1 MANYNKINVFEI
13 SEELKEVEKLREY
26 SKDSGNRQ
34 EVPINLIDTNP
45 YQPRKIFDE
54 IKLQELAASIRSYGV
69 ISPILLRKMD
79 TGRYQILAGERR
91 YRASKIAGLEKVPAI
106 VAEFDD
112 KQMMELS
119 IIENIQREELNVIE
133 EAKAYQNLCDELGF
147 THEQIGQRVGKSRS
161 YIANIMRLLNLPKV
175 IQDYVIN
182 GVLTMGQV
190 KPLINLSETDAIKI
204 ANDAIELGYTSRQI
218 EALANLAHG
227 REVNKNKAKPA
238 KEYNP
243 YYDYVTSSLHKKFKA
258 KVKIKDDELRISFKD
273 ESDLRRIMES
283 LQGWRL
289 FCLMKTGI
297 K

>member
-13 SEELKEVEKLREY
+13 GEELKEVEKLKEY
-26 SKDSGNRQ
+26 AQSESRQ
-34 EVPINLIDTNP
+34 EVYIKYIDTNP

-54 IKLQELAASIRSYGV
+54 VKLQELAASIKTYGV
-69 ISPILLRKMD
+69 ISPILLRKMPD
-79 TGRYQILAGERR
+79 GRYQILAGERR
-91 YRASKIAGLEKVPAI
+91 FRASKIAGLDKVPAI
-106 VAEFDD
+106 VAEFTD

-133 EAKAYQNLCDELGF
+133 EAKAYDNLCNNLGMSQ
-147 THEQIGQRVGKSRS
+147 EQIGQRVGKSRS

-190 KPLINLSETDAIKI
+190 KPLINLSESEAIKI

-227 REVNKNKAKPA
+227 RQVNKGKTKVE
-238 KEYNP
+238 KDFNP
-243 YYDYVTSSLHKKFKA
+243 YYEYVMSSLHKKFKT
-258 KVKIKDDELRISFKD
+258 KVKIKDDELRIAFKN
-273 ESDLRRIMES
+273 EEDLRRIMEN
-283 LQGWRL
+283 L
-289 FCLMKTGI
+289 
-297 K
+297 

>member
-13 SEELKEVEKLREY
+13 GEELKEVEKLKEY
-26 SKDSGNRQ
+26 ASSESRQ
-34 EVPINLIDTNP
+34 EVSISLIDTNP

-54 IKLQELAASIRSYGV
+54 VKLQELAASIKTYGV
-69 ISPILLRKMD
+69 ISPILLRKVPS
-79 TGRYQILAGERR
+79 GRYQILAGERR
-91 YRASKIAGLEKVPAI
+91 FRASKIAGLTKVPAI
-106 VAEFDD
+106 VATFTD

-133 EAKAYQNLCDELGF
+133 EAKAYDSLCNNLGMSQ
-147 THEQIGQRVGKSRS
+147 EQIGQRVGKSRS

-190 KPLINLSETDAIKI
+190 KPLINLSETEAIKI

-227 REVNKNKAKPA
+227 RQVNKSKSKSG
-238 KEYNP
+238 KDFNP
-243 YYDYVTSSLHKKFKA
+243 YHEYVVNVLHKRFKT
-258 KVKIKDDELRISFKD
+258 KVKIKDDELRITFKS
-273 ESDLRRIMES
+273 EEELRKIMEN
-283 LQGWRL
+283 
-289 FCLMKTGI
+289 I
-297 K
+297 

>member
-13 SEELKEVEKLREY
+13 GEELKEVEKLREY
-26 SKDSGNRQ
+26 AANESRQ
-34 EVPINLIDTNP
+34 EVYVRYIDTNP

-54 IKLQELAASIRSYGV
+54 VKLQELAASIKTYGV
-69 ISPILLRKMD
+69 ISPILLRKMPN
-79 TGRYQILAGERR
+79 GRYQILAGERR
-91 YRASKIAGLEKVPAI
+91 FRASKIAGLDKVPAI
-106 VAEFDD
+106 VAEFTD

-133 EAKAYQNLCDELGF
+133 EAKAYENLCNNLGF

-218 EALANLAHG
+218 ESLSNLAHG
-227 REVNKNKAKPA
+227 RQLNKNKSKT
-238 KEYNP
+238 KEFNP
-243 YYDYVTSSLHKKFKA
+243 YYEYVTNSLHKRLKT
-258 KVKIKDDELRISFKD
+258 KVKIKDDELRISFKS
-273 ESDLRRIMES
+273 EEDLKKIMES
-283 LQGWRL
+283 L
-289 FCLMKTGI
+289 TNA
-297 K
+297 

>member
-13 SEELKEVEKLREY
+13 GEELKEVEKLREY
-26 SKDSGNRQ
+26 ATNESRQ
-34 EVPINLIDTNP
+34 EVDIKFIDTNP

-54 IKLQELAASIRSYGV
+54 VKLQELATSIKTYGV
-69 ISPILLRKMD
+69 ISPILLRKMPN
-79 TGRYQILAGERR
+79 GRYQILAGERR
-91 YRASKIAGLEKVPAI
+91 YRASKIAGLTKVPAI
-106 VAEFDD
+106 VAEFTD

-133 EAKAYQNLCDELGF
+133 EAKAYENLCNNLGF

-218 EALANLAHG
+218 ESLSNLAHG
-227 REVNKNKAKPA
+227 RQVNKSKT
-238 KEYNP
+238 KEKEFNP
-243 YYDYVTSSLHKKFKA
+243 YYEYVASSLHKRLKT
-258 KVKIKDDELRISFKD
+258 KVKIKDDELRISFKS
-273 ESDLRRIMES
+273 EEDLKKIMEI
-283 LQGWRL
+283 L
-289 FCLMKTGI
+289 TNV
-297 K
+297 

>member
-13 SEELKEVEKLREY
+13 GEELKEVEKLKEY
-26 SKDSGNRQ
+26 AKNESRQ
-34 EVPINLIDTNP
+34 EVSIRLIDVNP
-45 YQPRKIFDE
+45 YQPRKMFDE
-54 IKLQELAASIRSYGV
+54 VKLQELATSIKTYGV
-69 ISPILLRKMD
+69 ISPILLRKVD

-91 YRASKIAGLEKVPAI
+91 FRASKLAGLDKVPAI

-133 EAKAYQNLCDELGF
+133 EAKAYENLCTNLGL

-190 KPLINLSETDAIKI
+190 KPLINLSESDAIKI

-218 EALANLAHG
+218 EALSNLAQG
-227 REVNKNKAKPA
+227 RQANKNKNRTE
-238 KEYNP
+238 KEFNP
-243 YYDYVTSSLHKKFKA
+243 YYEYVANSLHKKFKT
-258 KVKIKDDELRISFKD
+258 KVKIKDDELRISFKS
-273 ESDLRRIMES
+273 EEDLRRIMEN
-283 LQGWRL
+283 LG
-289 FCLMKTGI
+289 
-297 K
+297 

>member
-13 SEELKEVEKLREY
+13 GEELKEVEKLKEY
-26 SKDSGNRQ
+26 AKNESRQ
-34 EVPINLIDTNP
+34 EVDIYLIDTNP
-45 YQPRKIFDE
+45 FQPRKIFDE
-54 IKLQELAASIRSYGV
+54 VKLQELATSIKTYGV
-69 ISPILLRKMD
+69 ISPILLRRLPS
-79 TGRYQILAGERR
+79 GRYQILAGERR
-91 YRASKIAGLEKVPAI
+91 FRASKIAGLTKVPAI
-106 VAEFDD
+106 VADFSD

-133 EAKAYQNLCDELGF
+133 EAKAYENLCKNLGF

-190 KPLINLSETDAIKI
+190 KPLINLSETEAIKI

-227 REVNKNKAKPA
+227 KELNRAKANKNE

-243 YYDYVTSSLHKKFKA
+243 YFEYVTSLLHKRLKNKI
-258 KVKIKDDELRISFKD
+258 KIKDNEIRIAFKSED
-273 ESDLRRIMES
+273 DLRRIMEI
-283 LQGWRL
+283 LGQ
-289 FCLMKTGI
+289 
-297 K
+297 